1 MELAALYAPIVQ
13 SVSFDDR
20 PCVRKNQHSD
30 FTRTGSAHQPMRLF
44 AIFSVGIIL
53 VACSGKRTKAPHAAA
68 PHGPLAVL
76 MTQHSAATC
85 GMSARTYAATF
96 WRAPYQTCSSTIAD
110 SSESA
115 EIDADS
121 VVVELYNTWTV
132 APTAQ
137 AGLFSQAEGEL
148 TSQFGSPRQCSPSK
162 VEWRQGNSLHMVL
175 QIAPVS
181 QTGTEFDA
189 GPYRMTRMAR
199 LGGPMS
205 IWLLKLC
212 TGGRLLLRYRGF

>member
-1 MELAALYAPIVQ
+1 
-13 SVSFDDR
+13 
-20 PCVRKNQHSD
+20 
-30 FTRTGSAHQPMRLF
+30 MRLL

-53 VACSGKRTKAPHAAA
+53 AACSGKRAKVPHSAA
-68 PHGPLAVL
+68 PRGPLAAL

-121 VVVELYNTWTV
+121 VVVELTNTWTV
-132 APTAQ
+132 APAAQ
-137 AGLFSQAEGEL
+137 AGVFSQAESEL
-148 TSQFGSPRQCSPSK
+148 ASQFGSPKQCSPSK
-162 VEWRQGNSLHMVL
+162 VEWRQGDSLHMVL

-199 LGGPMS
+199 LGPLDPGV
-205 IWLLKLC
+205 WGC
-212 TGGRLLLRYRGF
+212 

>member
-1 MELAALYAPIVQ
+1 
-13 SVSFDDR
+13 
-20 PCVRKNQHSD
+20 
-30 FTRTGSAHQPMRLF
+30 MRLLTIV
-44 AIFSVGIIL
+44 AFSL
-53 VACSGKRTKAPHAAA
+53 LLACSGKRAKAPPTAA

-76 MTQHSAATC
+76 MTQHNAATC

-96 WRAPYQTCSSTIAD
+96 WRAPDQTCSFPLAD

-132 APTAQ
+132 APAAQ

-162 VEWRQGNSLHMVL
+162 VEWRQGDSLHMVL

-199 LGGPMS
+199 LGPLDPGV
-205 IWLLKLC
+205 WGC
-212 TGGRLLLRYRGF
+212 